1 MVKKNYKVV
10 WDDEAKASLRSIYN
24 YIKNKES
31 IDQARKVR
39 DEIKDLA
46 KSLGFMPH
54 KYAKD
59 PFLKDEPGDNRF
71 KAIWSYKL
79 VYDVTED
86 AVIILDVFHT
96 SRDPQ
101 NLQLIKRK

>member
-1 MVKKNYKVV
+1 MVKKNYKVI

-24 YIKNKES
+24 YIKKRES

-39 DEIKDLA
+39 DEIRDLA

-54 KYAKD
+54 KYAED
-59 PFLKDEPGDNRF
+59 PVLKNEPGDNRF
-71 KAIWSYKL
+71 KVIWSYKL
-79 VYDVTED
+79 VYEVTEKEI
-86 AVIILDVFHT
+86 IILDVFHT

-101 NLQLIKRK
+101 NLKKLK

>member
-1 MVKKNYKVV
+1 MVKKNYTVI

-24 YIKNKES
+24 YIKKRES

-54 KYAKD
+54 KYAED

-71 KAIWSYKL
+71 KVIWSYKL
-79 VYDVTED
+79 VYEVTKKEI
-86 AVIILDVFHT
+86 IILDVFHT

-101 NLQLIKRK
+101 NLKKLK

>member
-1 MVKKNYKVV
+1 MVKKNYIVI

-24 YIKNKES
+24 YIKKRES
-31 IDQARKVR
+31 IDQARKIR
-39 DEIKDLA
+39 DGIRDLA

-54 KYAKD
+54 KYMED

-71 KAIWSYKL
+71 KVIWNYKL
-79 VYDVTED
+79 IYEVTEKEI
-86 AVIILDVFHT
+86 IILDVFHT

-101 NLQLIKRK
+101 NLKKLK

>member
-1 MVKKNYKVV
+1 MVKKYYKVI

-24 YIKNKES
+24 YIKNRES
-31 IDQARKVR
+31 ISQAKKVR
-39 DEIKDLA
+39 TEIIDLG

-54 KYAKD
+54 KYVED
-59 PFLKDEPGDNRF
+59 PYLKDEPGDNRF

-79 VYDVTED
+79 VYEVTDKEI
-86 AVIILDVFHT
+86 IILDVFHT

-101 NLQLIKRK
+101 SLKELK